1 LRSCHLF
8 PLAAV
13 PLSVRNASGFP
24 QTRFKQRGYAA
35 GGVQNVLTK
44 YGKPQAFREE
54 NGTADL

>member
-1 LRSCHLF
+1 LF

-35 GGVQNVLTK
+35 EAESKNVLTK